1 MCKDDGGFAK
11 EVDQIASDTCLDF
24 KADLWGMLAAGYTP
38 SPVADAAALDA
49 DHQAE
54 VGNRMPT
61 RPLSALAQDY
71 PGTDPAKFAAPNG
84 IDPQHVSL
92 VGFVIDGVHY
102 SGGCTTRRGAYTYCE
117 SLVVP
122 SYSTATSAFAGLA
135 LMRLEATH
143 PGNFA
148 SVYGGPVSR
157 SEVREGGKDSGCN
170 GIYRCPEDHITT
182 T

>member
-1 MCKDDGGFAK
+1 
-11 EVDQIASDTCLDF
+11 
-24 KADLWGMLAAGYTP
+24 MLAAGYTP
-38 SPVADAAALDA
+38 SPVADAAALAA

-102 SGGCTTRRGAYTYCE
+102 SGGCTTRRGAYPYCE

-122 SYSTATSAFAGLA
+122 SYSTAKSAFAGLA
-135 LMRLEATH
+135 MMRLEATH
-143 PGNFA
+143 PGTFDQ
-148 SVYGGPVSR
+148 VIGDHR
-157 SEVREGGKDSGCN
+157 SEEHTSELQSLMRISYAVFCLKKK
-170 GIYRCPEDHITT
+170 TQ
-182 T
+182 

>member
-1 MCKDDGGFAK
+1 
-11 EVDQIASDTCLDF
+11 
-24 KADLWGMLAAGYTP
+24 MLAAGYTP
-38 SPVADAAALDA
+38 SPVADAAALAA

-102 SGGCTTRRGAYTYCE
+102 SGGCPTRRGAYPYCA

-122 SYSTATSAFAGLA
+122 EIGTASC
-135 LMRLEATH
+135 
-143 PGNFA
+143 
-148 SVYGGPVSR
+148 
-157 SEVREGGKDSGCN
+157 RERVC
-170 GIYRCPEDHITT
+170 YYV
-182 T
+182 